1 MEDGVEEIFE
11 HTLTTIEGKRL
22 KLSVA
27 KLTKIQN
34 MYYDCMAL
42 KRNFLNFRKYSIY
55 CMLYIEN

>member
-27 KLTKIQN
+27 KFNVRKMDASIK
-34 MYYDCMAL
+34 DCL
-42 KRNFLNFRKYSIY
+42 QVIPDFNFHLSSFFDYN
-55 CMLYIEN
+55 N